1 MVDAD
6 RPAIGAAKV
15 VAAQAVLQG
24 AGKLLVDALSVEGQV
39 SVASARRQLLA
50 ALSRPR
56 GRGRSSQ
63 LSAVDGVLGE
73 LATAEDVAWAATST
87 YWHLRRMERSLRPGV
102 VFTPPA
108 LAREVVARLR
118 PGCQVV
124 DLGAGTGMLT
134 LAAAARGFKVTA
146 VEEDDELAF
155 ILAALARM
163 LRLEDRVEIVVGD
176 AFRYRGRPGSQ
187 IMANPP
193 YTRHHLLPDH
203 TKRALSEIACELGT
217 PLRGTA
223 GHYAYFM
230 VHAWH
235 AAWSERE
242 VLLVP
247 TNWLE
252 AGYGE
257 PLRDLL
263 RQTGRVEIAIADH
276 RNGVSVF
283 GRVLTTSCIVTTEHG
298 SVGRGGGG
306 DRESVRLVGLGD
318 AQRHQA
324 GEGREELAR
333 TWWRLAE
340 EIKGTST
347 GRQSLIGDVFRV
359 RRGVATGA
367 NSFFVLSEEAAKA
380 VSVAGDEL
388 IRVVRTLSPR
398 PGQDSK
404 GSLWVAKEEPSAA
417 SLARIRQGEE
427 LGVDRRYLCRARNPW
442 WRIKVPE
449 PPRYLLSYMGR
460 GVPTVVENVDKLTN
474 LNNVHGLYLVEG
486 ASWHL
491 AERVVEW
498 LRAQSG
504 RAALLRR
511 ARHYQGGLWKLEPR
525 DVEGVELP
533 EFVEREAPK

>member
-1 MVDAD
+1 M
-6 RPAIGAAKV
+6 
-15 VAAQAVLQG
+15 AAQGVLQG
-24 AGKLLVDALSVEGQV
+24 VGKSLVDALRAEGEV
-39 SVASARRQLLA
+39 SVASARHQLLA
-50 ALSRPR
+50 GLRRGAGGQGSSR
-56 GRGRSSQ
+56 
-63 LSAVDGVLGE
+63 LSAVDRVLRE
-73 LATAEDVAWAATST
+73 LAPGEDLVWGVTTA
-87 YWHLRRMERSLRPGV
+87 YWYLRRIERSLHPGV

-108 LAREVVARLR
+108 LVREVVGRLR
-118 PGCQVV
+118 PGCCVV

-134 LAAAARGFKVTA
+134 LAAAARGFKVAA
-146 VEEDDELAF
+146 VEQDEELAF
-155 ILAALARM
+155 ILGALASM
-163 LRLEDRVEIVVGD
+163 LRLQDRVEVVVGD
-176 AFRYRGRPGSQ
+176 AFRYKGRPGSQ

-193 YTRHHLLPDH
+193 YTRHHLLAGE
-203 TKRALSEIACELGT
+203 TKQALSEVARQLGT

-223 GHYAYFM
+223 GHYVYFM

-263 RQTGRVEIAIADH
+263 RHTGRVEIAIADH
-276 RNGVSVF
+276 RNEVSVF

-298 SVGRGGGG
+298 SAGRGGGG
-306 DRESVRLVGLGD
+306 DRESVRLVRLGD

-324 GEGREELAR
+324 GEGREELGR

-340 EIKGTST
+340 ETKGTSS
-347 GRQSLIGDVFRV
+347 GGQSVIGDVFRV

-380 VSVAGDEL
+380 ASVAGDEL

-404 GSLWVAKEEPSAA
+404 GLLWVAKEEPSAG
-417 SLARIRQGEE
+417 SLVRIRQGEE
-427 LGVDRRYLCRARNPW
+427 LGLDRRYLCRARNPW

-460 GVPTVVENVDKLTN
+460 GLPTVVENVEKLIN
-474 LNNVHGLYLVEG
+474 LNNVHGLHLVEE
-486 ASWHL
+486 ASSDL

-498 LRAQSG
+498 LRTESG
-504 RAALLRR
+504 RAALLKR

-525 DVEGVELP
+525 DVEGVDLP
-533 EFVEREAPK
+533 ESVEKEAPK

>member
-1 MVDAD
+1 
-6 RPAIGAAKV
+6 
-15 VAAQAVLQG
+15 
-24 AGKLLVDALSVEGQV
+24 
-39 SVASARRQLLA
+39 
-50 ALSRPR
+50 
-56 GRGRSSQ
+56 
-63 LSAVDGVLGE
+63 
-73 LATAEDVAWAATST
+73 
-87 YWHLRRMERSLRPGV
+87 
-102 VFTPPA
+102 
-108 LAREVVARLR
+108 
-118 PGCQVV
+118 
-124 DLGAGTGMLT
+124 MLT
-134 LAAAARGFKVTA
+134 LAAAARGFKVAA
-146 VEEDDELAF
+146 VEQDEELAF
-155 ILAALARM
+155 ILGALASM
-163 LRLEDRVEIVVGD
+163 LKLQDRVEVVVGD
-176 AFRYRGRPGSQ
+176 AFRYEGRPGSQ

-193 YTRHHLLPDH
+193 YTRHHLLAGEM
-203 TKRALSEIACELGT
+203 KQALSEFARELGT

-252 AGYGE
+252 AAYGE

-263 RQTGRVEIAIADH
+263 RRRGRVEIAIADH
-276 RNGVSVF
+276 RNEVSVF
-283 GRVLTTSCIVTTEHG
+283 GPVLTTSCIVTTEHG
-298 SVGRGGGG
+298 SVGRDGGG
-306 DRESVRLVGLGD
+306 DTESVRLVGLGD
-318 AQRHQA
+318 VQRHRA
-324 GEGREELAR
+324 GQGREELRR

-340 EIKGTST
+340 EVSGSSS
-347 GRQSLIGDVFRV
+347 GRHSLIGDVFRV

-367 NSFFVLSEEAAKA
+367 NGFFVLSEEAARA
-380 VSVAGDEL
+380 LSIAGDEL

-398 PGQDSK
+398 SGQDSK
-404 GSLWVAKEEPSAA
+404 GFLWVAKEEPSAG

-460 GVPTVVENVDKLTN
+460 GVPTVVDNVDRLTN

-533 EFVEREAPK
+533 EFVERVAPK